1 MDTCIAAFYPLQQNV
16 SSAIMQNSNSMYP
29 GIDKTVPG
37 TCKFAVMSQVPMTVY
52 PIVDCHLC
60 SERLDEY

>member
-1 MDTCIAAFYPLQQNV
+1 
-16 SSAIMQNSNSMYP
+16 MQNSNSMYP